1 MLVNLSTCFFTIDS
15 EFFFYFSKKWI
26 GRAMGN
32 KTFYGDGL
40 TVLGGRLHISTNFSR
55 GTPSPGTVQ
64 LIIIGVLPVVS
75 SSSKKTMK
83 CLPMR
88 RYPATRKCHD
98 PQNFNKVVWSR
109 YSHSK
114 DHAKSALLLIH
125 VSCCLAAS
133 ITTFYLDVYHIHS
146 KMFTQNCRCVPPLR
160 GVLCKSLG
168 VGVLLGHWNHYP
180 VLDHDLL
187 NFSTQFSTRH
197 QNNLP

>member
-1 MLVNLSTCFFTIDS
+1 MVLSFIIRWYKNRTTKCLKGLQKRRIDANLRQLVLIRQDHVLVNLSTCFFTIDS

-98 PQNFNKVVWSR
+98 PQNFNKVV
-109 YSHSK
+109 
-114 DHAKSALLLIH
+114 
-125 VSCCLAAS
+125 
-133 ITTFYLDVYHIHS
+133 
-146 KMFTQNCRCVPPLR
+146 
-160 GVLCKSLG
+160 
-168 VGVLLGHWNHYP
+168 
-180 VLDHDLL
+180 
-187 NFSTQFSTRH
+187 
-197 QNNLP
+197 